1 MKYFL
6 ISTFATLLFV
16 SCGNK
21 EQLTSIKGEEIII
34 EHCSGED
41 FLSDSKTFR
50 YSSTGTSP
58 SRETAKKIARQ
69 NAESGLARQIESV
82 VELVAENQATQ
93 LGFNTTE
100 EATSKFNE
108 FTRTIVNTE
117 LKGAIDICGVLTSN
131 ESGKFTYYIAI
142 ELSGEKIASKY
153 QEKLSESESIR
164 ADYNYEKFK
173 DTFEEVM
180 ESYRN

>member
-6 ISTFATLLFV
+6 ISAFAMVIFA
-16 SCGNK
+16 SCGNSD
-21 EQLTSIKGEEIII
+21 ELVSIKGEQVII

-41 FLSDSKTFR
+41 YLSDSKTFR
-50 YSSTGTSP
+50 YSATGTSP
-58 SRETAKKIARQ
+58 SREIAKKIARQ
-69 NAESGLARQIESV
+69 NAEAGLARQIEAV

-117 LKGAIDICGVLTSN
+117 LVGAIDVCGVLTSN
-131 ESGKFTYYIAI
+131 ESGEFIYYVAI

-153 QEKLSESESIR
+153 QEKLRESEAIR
-164 ADYNYEKFK
+164 ADYNYEQFK

-180 ESYRN
+180 DSHRN